1 MEVLRAKSDYW
12 LRKYVRFSYLGSNT
26 ERLRHNAPMGILQ
39 HNGKVWDFVHLNKA
53 TYIELL
59 FDLVLIFCMR
69 SILPV
74 LTEAESGVVDWC
86 TYYTFCFTFV
96 LMLQIWFNSTV
107 MMNRFGTGGKSGV
120 AYLVTDMFL
129 LMGMTRAISVN

>member
-1 MEVLRAKSDYW
+1 
-12 LRKYVRFSYLGSNT
+12 
-26 ERLRHNAPMGILQ
+26 MGILQ
-39 HNGKVWDFVHLNKA
+39 HNGKTWHFVHLKKA
-53 TYIELL
+53 TYIELF

-74 LTEAESGVVDWC
+74 LTEAESGVVDWY

-107 MMNRFGTGGKSGV
+107 LMNRFGIGGKRGV

-129 LMGMTRAISVN
+129 LMGMARAIRVN